1 MSAAG
6 CLVVKPRRILLFLFA
21 GLIVTSILCMKI
33 SGYAG
38 VAMIILTMFFEVSN
52 FLDLQFKQHHGQCW
66 LMLHLPPVGY
76 LFNYVC
82 NVHPRSW
89 IIYQDRLHLPHSS
102 SLWRRHRAC
111 HHEHRH
117 QKPGRTVR
125 LLCSSRLL
133 HMRGCL
139 ARLFGNFPCGESTS
153 WSCAREPCAIVIYF
167 FAFYHP
173 FPTEEET
180 LFVWRTNGAV
190 KRGWIRTPLDARSQ
204 KEPAIMMCFIYF
216 LF

>member
-1 MSAAG
+1 MSIGHSAFAIGRFMSAAG

-153 WSCAREPCAIVIYF
+153 
-167 FAFYHP
+167 
-173 FPTEEET
+173 
-180 LFVWRTNGAV
+180 
-190 KRGWIRTPLDARSQ
+190 
-204 KEPAIMMCFIYF
+204 
-216 LF
+216 